1 MTKYK
6 NSNVAVMLFYFKP
19 SVPLEILARGPRAT
33 EAYNRALLEGKGYA
47 RRVPVMI
54 IGQARTGKT
63 SLKRSLKG
71 ELFNPNEESTEG
83 IETDPSYFKVS
94 TDVWRTGKNGTGT
107 ESEPT
112 FSFERQAAQLIVER
126 LEDRKTGSSNAEEL
140 SPNTNNAATE
150 PCKVNQEAKELSDE
164 HKNSII
170 IELSPQDAKLV
181 EKDKADLEEPSG
193 EGMTPSRQVSHDH
206 LHVLKLPEDIAALVQ
221 RLLEKNDNDKHDI
234 YSIIWDFGGQS
245 VYYDTHPIFLTR
257 RAIYILACNLSCD
270 PCQKADPPTKKG
282 MGENME
288 DVCCSKTNLDY
299 LDFWMSSVYSLVRP
313 DAVSKELPAVFLAC
327 THADKQSQNA
337 NPSKI
342 YDSLKEKVYKEL
354 LKGLFVVDN
363 TKSGSDDECRGVKK
377 LREKVLS
384 VAKKLPQMEEAIP
397 LKWLKFE
404 KVLYLL
410 SQDGYKWIPIE
421 KARQIATEECG
432 ISDDEET
439 IRTLLNF
446 LHDQRVLIHF
456 SDSPEL
462 KSMVILSPQWLIDV
476 FKEVITVK
484 SWEDVEDFGDLWRS
498 FQETGIL
505 DENVLDD
512 AWRSLIDTD
521 DNRETC
527 KSTLISI
534 MERFNLLF
542 SWPSLDGTT
551 KQYLV
556 PSMLT
561 SPPTEKVLKHLDCV
575 RIPSVFVE
583 FGSRRVPPGFFSRLL
598 LLFYRLCQEEW
609 KRDVN
614 PQLFKDFAMFHILP
628 ERAISLVFMLHT
640 SSIEI
645 VFHDGKDARDL
656 NTSRTI
662 YSQLK
667 CLLERICKE
676 FFWLKHVKYRMCVC
690 CPVCSQDDFTCR
702 AHGMRG
708 CECLHFLS
716 ESELR
721 ERPYCN
727 KPGVCGD
734 PTITIT
740 MFEHWFALSD
750 SPQQSGIPLTQVSS

>member
-1 MTKYK
+1 M
-6 NSNVAVMLFYFKP
+6 N
-19 SVPLEILARGPRAT
+19 
-33 EAYNRALLEGKGYA
+33 
-47 RRVPVMI
+47 
-54 IGQARTGKT
+54 
-63 SLKRSLKG
+63 
-71 ELFNPNEESTEG
+71 
-83 IETDPSYFKVS
+83 
-94 TDVWRTGKNGTGT
+94 
-107 ESEPT
+107 
-112 FSFERQAAQLIVER
+112 
-126 LEDRKTGSSNAEEL
+126 
-140 SPNTNNAATE
+140 
-150 PCKVNQEAKELSDE
+150 
-164 HKNSII
+164 
-170 IELSPQDAKLV
+170 
-181 EKDKADLEEPSG
+181 
-193 EGMTPSRQVSHDH
+193 
-206 LHVLKLPEDIAALVQ
+206 
-221 RLLEKNDNDKHDI
+221 
-234 YSIIWDFGGQS
+234 
-245 VYYDTHPIFLTR
+245 
-257 RAIYILACNLSCD
+257 
-270 PCQKADPPTKKG
+270 
-282 MGENME
+282 
-288 DVCCSKTNLDY
+288 
-299 LDFWMSSVYSLVRP
+299 
-313 DAVSKELPAVFLAC
+313 
-327 THADKQSQNA
+327 
-337 NPSKI
+337 
-342 YDSLKEKVYKEL
+342 
-354 LKGLFVVDN
+354 
-363 TKSGSDDECRGVKK
+363 
-377 LREKVLS
+377 
-384 VAKKLPQMEEAIP
+384 
-397 LKWLKFE
+397 
-404 KVLYLL
+404 
-410 SQDGYKWIPIE
+410 QDGYKWIPIE

-439 IRTLLNF
+439 IRTLLDF

-505 DENVLDD
+505 NEMVLDD
-512 AWRSLIDTD
+512 AWRSLIGTG

-542 SWPSLDGTT
+542 SWPSSDGTT

-556 PSMLT
+556 PSMLM
-561 SPPTEKVLKHLDCV
+561 SPPTKEVLKHLDCV
-575 RIPSVFVE
+575 RTPSLFVA

-628 ERAISLVFMLHT
+628 ERAISLVFMLHS

-645 VFHDGKDARDL
+645 VFHDGKDAGDL

-667 CLLERICKE
+667 YLLERICKE

-690 CPVCSQDDFTCR
+690 CPVCSQDDFACR

-750 SPQQSGIPLTQVSS
+750 SPQQSGIPLTQVSC

>member
-1 MTKYK
+1 
-6 NSNVAVMLFYFKP
+6 MLFYFKA
-19 SVPLEILARGPRAT
+19 SVPLEILARGARAT

-63 SLKRSLKG
+63 SLKKSLKG

-112 FSFERQAAQLIVER
+112 FSFERQAAQLIVEK
-126 LEDRKTGSSNAEEL
+126 LEERKTGSSNAEEL

-150 PCKVNQEAKELSDE
+150 PSKVNQEAKELSDE

-170 IELSPQDAKLV
+170 IKLSPQDAKLV
-181 EKDKADLEEPSG
+181 ENDKADLEEPSA

-206 LHVLKLPEDIAALVQ
+206 LRVLKLPEDIAALVQ
-221 RLLEKNDNDKHDI
+221 RLLEKNDNDKDDI

-257 RAIYILACNLSCD
+257 KAIYILAFDLSCD
-270 PCQKADPPTKKG
+270 TYQKADPPTKKG
-282 MGENME
+282 MGKNLE

-313 DAVSKELPAVFLAC
+313 DVVSKELPAVFLAC

-337 NPSKI
+337 TPSKI
-342 YDSLKEKVYKEL
+342 YDSLKGKVYKEL

-421 KARQIATEECG
+421 KARQIASEECG

-439 IRTLLNF
+439 IRTLLDF

-542 SWPSLDGTT
+542 SWPSSDGTS

-556 PSMLT
+556 PSMLM
-561 SPPTEKVLKHLDCV
+561 SPPTEKVLQHLDCV
-575 RIPSVFVE
+575 RTPSLFVA

-628 ERAISLVFMLHT
+628 ERVISLVFMLHS

-645 VFHDGKDARDL
+645 VFHDGKDAGYL
-656 NTSRTI
+656 STSRTI

-667 CLLERICKE
+667 YLLERICKE

-690 CPVCSQDDFTCR
+690 CPVCSQDDFACR